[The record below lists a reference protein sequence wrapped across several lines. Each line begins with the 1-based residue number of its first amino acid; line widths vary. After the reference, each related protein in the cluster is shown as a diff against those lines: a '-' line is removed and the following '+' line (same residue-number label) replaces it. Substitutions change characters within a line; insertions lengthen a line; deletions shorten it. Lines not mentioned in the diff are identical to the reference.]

1 MIHGLEFLLVFLNHI
16 FCMLFISLQQFLVFF
31 IILFEPW
38 QELFSL
44 LCILNEFL
52 IVLSSFLSILFKIF
66 DLLLDSLKT
75 FFFQFFFT
83 KLPFCLSLLSFTF
96 LHLHFMFL
104 NGLNFLMSFLF
115 LFLKL
120 RQLLIDD
127 HLFLRVC
134 SVIIK

>member
-1 MIHGLEFLLVFLNHI
+1 MIHWLKLLFVFLNHI
-16 FCMLFISLQQFLVFF
+16 ICMFFISLQQFFVFF
-31 IILFEPW
+31 IIFLEPRH
-38 QELFSL
+38 ELFSL
-44 LCILNEFL
+44 LCILDEFL

-66 DLLLDSLKT
+66 DLLLNSLKT

-104 NGLNFLMSFLF
+104 NGLNFFMSFLF

-120 RQLLIDD
+120 RQLLIDY